1 MRSKSWNL
9 DLEKCFDSSRSST
22 RSVFACSAGRKLCII
37 VQGVWAAI
45 SSGEKR
51 WRVRPFLV
59 SGRCWGWFFA
69 GALGWVLWV
78 ICGSSDVWIPAEAKP
93 GAGLGTGASNGR
105 FFVLVVLMDWVLV
118 VEIVDEAA
126 ATEPPHE
133 TRVSSKSSWV
143 ISGNTDRSNANF
155 TSVGSSSD
163 VDVSG
168 GGEGGGS
175 DGCWASR
182 GLFLE
187 TKASIDRAAG
197 LYGTPSGEEWMVL
210 GCGSE
215 LCVEE
220 EQEEKREEDRKC
232 YQHVIDI
239 IMANQRQVS
248 ILDQRTLIA
257 VSQENK
263 KACIII
269 QIKS

>member
-1 MRSKSWNL
+1 M
-9 DLEKCFDSSRSST
+9 
-22 RSVFACSAGRKLCII
+22 
-37 VQGVWAAI
+37 QGVWAAM

-69 GALGWVLWV
+69 GALGWDLWT
-78 ICGSSDVWIPAEAKP
+78 ICGTSDVWIPGEETRLGP
-93 GAGLGTGASNGR
+93 GAATGR
-105 FFVLVVLMDWVLV
+105 FFVVAVVVLVLV
-118 VEIVDEAA
+118 VEIADEAA

-187 TKASIDRAAG
+187 TKASIERSAG
-197 LYGTPSGEEWMVL
+197 PYGTPSGEEWMVS

-215 LCVEE
+215 LHPW
-220 EQEEKREEDRKC
+220 KRSRIRDEAGRRC
-232 YQHVIDI
+232 YQHVTDI
-239 IMANQRQVS
+239 SVANQRQVS
-248 ILDQRTLIA
+248 MLDQRTLIT
-257 VSQENK
+257 VSQEV
-263 KACIII
+263 
-269 QIKS
+269 IKRHA

>member
-1 MRSKSWNL
+1 M
-9 DLEKCFDSSRSST
+9 
-22 RSVFACSAGRKLCII
+22 
-37 VQGVWAAI
+37 QGVWAAM

-69 GALGWVLWV
+69 GALGWDLWT
-78 ICGSSDVWIPAEAKP
+78 ICGTSDVWIPGEETRLGP
-93 GAGLGTGASNGR
+93 GAATGR
-105 FFVLVVLMDWVLV
+105 FFVVAVVVLVLV
-118 VEIVDEAA
+118 VEIADEAA